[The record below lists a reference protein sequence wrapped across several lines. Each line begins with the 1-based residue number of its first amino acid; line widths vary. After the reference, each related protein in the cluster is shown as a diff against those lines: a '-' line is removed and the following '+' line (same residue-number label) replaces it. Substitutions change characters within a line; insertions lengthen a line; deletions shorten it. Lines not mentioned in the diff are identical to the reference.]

1 MKVIKYNENKHDL
14 TVTIQ
19 LKVSEYE
26 YSKFN
31 IQRFDL
37 SNLTQYTQDYLS
49 VEHIIAVVC
58 KSFNIRTTSIKKM
71 KESGRLLK
79 KGNLVDIRRLCY
91 YFMREYTDLS
101 LTEIASHFNQGHAN
115 VIYHLRCID
124 DWRTHDSELVK
135 TIQKIDNR
143 IKREI
148 KNRDKDES

>member
-1 MKVIKYNENKHDL
+1 MKVINYNENKHDS

-19 LKVSEYE
+19 LSLSEYE
-26 YSKFN
+26 FSKFN

-37 SNLTQYTQDYLS
+37 NNLTQYAQDYLS

-58 KSFNIRTTSIKKM
+58 KSFNIRPTSIKKM
-71 KESGRLLK
+71 KTSGKLLK

-91 YFMREYTDLS
+91 YFMRQYTDLS
-101 LTEIASHFNQGHAN
+101 LTEIGDHFNQGHAN

-124 DWRTHDSELVK
+124 DWQTHDTELVK
-135 TIQKIDNR
+135 TIQRIDNR

-148 KNRDKDES
+148 KNK